1 MDNLENFI
9 NQNRDAFD
17 DAIPSLKVWAAVDRA
32 ANKKEARRIK
42 LWKQLQIAATVAI
55 LLVAG
60 GIGGS
65 FLTQAGQSNNAM
77 AILQETAPEY
87 FEMERYFKTQ
97 IDERINQL
105 VSYSPDD
112 QVLKDLDQID
122 QAMLELKE
130 ELQDAP
136 KGKEDEIIENLIQN
150 YQMKVAILERVLERM
165 QVNRPTK
172 NNKTEDD
179 EISI

>member
-1 MDNLENFI
+1 MDNLEKFI
-9 NQNRDAFD
+9 TQNRDAFD
-17 DAIPSLKVWAAVDRA
+17 DSIPSLKVWAAIDRA
-32 ANKKEARRIK
+32 ANKKEARRVK
-42 LWKQLQIAATVAI
+42 LWKQLQIAATVAV
-55 LLVAG
+55 LLVSG
-60 GIGGS
+60 GIVGS
-65 FLTQAGQSNNAM
+65 YLTQSGQANNAM
-77 AILQETAPEY
+77 AILQETAPEF
-87 FEMERYFKTQ
+87 FEMERYFQTQ
-97 IDERINQL
+97 IDERVNQL

-165 QVNRPTK
+165 QLNRHTK
-172 NNKTEDD
+172 NKKTKDK
-179 EISI
+179 EIRN